1 MDFLFFITL
10 IIIMLIFLIYKMQ
23 PVMEI
28 APKEFTQISYKS
40 NAPPKK
46 LNRPAPIINRP
57 APVINRPAPVIN
69 RPAPVSSKDGYYYNP
84 DNDIYEL
91 YTEKMP
97 TILSVSDHVLLQ

>member
-57 APVINRPAPVIN
+57 APVINRPAPV
-69 RPAPVSSKDGYYYNP
+69 SSKDGYYYNP